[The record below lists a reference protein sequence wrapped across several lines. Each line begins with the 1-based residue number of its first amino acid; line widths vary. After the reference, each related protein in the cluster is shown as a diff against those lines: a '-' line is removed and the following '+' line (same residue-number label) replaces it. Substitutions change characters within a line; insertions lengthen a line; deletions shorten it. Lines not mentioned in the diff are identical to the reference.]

1 MTAGVP
7 ALLSTM
13 GRPAGEKAG
22 KETLHLNYA
31 LDQMQ
36 LRDIPLNS
44 SKAHIKCTQN
54 LLKDIT

>member
-1 MTAGVP
+1 
-7 ALLSTM
+7 M

-54 LLKDIT
+54 LLKDITW